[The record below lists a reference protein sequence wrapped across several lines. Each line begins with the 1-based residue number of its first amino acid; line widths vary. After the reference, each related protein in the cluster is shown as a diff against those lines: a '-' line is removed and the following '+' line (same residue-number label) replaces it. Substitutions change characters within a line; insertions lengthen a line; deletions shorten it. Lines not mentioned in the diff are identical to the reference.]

1 MRRGLLPRFK
11 LSMDDMALIA
21 TFESITGVSAVDVV
35 RDDES
40 ERLIF
45 VVRAKQ
51 LGKAIGRDGIRVK
64 TAADAFGRPIDVVE
78 MAESAED
85 FVKSALA
92 PARVEHVKIVEH
104 RDGSLVASVTVK
116 AEDRGI
122 AIGRDGKNVAR
133 ARILVRR
140 HFDVDNVVIA

>member
-1 MRRGLLPRFK
+1 MPRFK